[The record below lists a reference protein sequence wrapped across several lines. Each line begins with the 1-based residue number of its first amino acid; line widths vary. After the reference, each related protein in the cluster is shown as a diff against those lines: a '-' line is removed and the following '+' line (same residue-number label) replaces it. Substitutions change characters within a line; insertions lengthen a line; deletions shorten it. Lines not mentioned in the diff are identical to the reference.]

1 MSEEKH
7 TWDRVPKWDGDK
19 RQRKRYLRDVDLCLE
34 TEKVDVDFSHGARL
48 LSRMTG
54 SARK

>member
-19 RQRKRYLRDVDLCLE
+19 RQKKRYLRDVDLCLE
-34 TEKVDVDFSHGARL
+34 TEKVDVDFFRGARL
-48 LSRMTG
+48 LSRMSG
-54 SARK
+54 SAGK